1 MKITL
6 VNSRLDPAGVT
17 IREQIQVLLADPE
30 YQREG
35 IDWEFLEID
44 GRLIHQERI
53 DTGLNSDLLIFL
65 SRHTSRRPVPVLT
78 VHPTGNPGEAL
89 LGGEAGSFAPAAP
102 GWMQA
107 VLQNL
112 VRLVPDGYQASY
124 EVTHHGPTTLS
135 TPSFFVEIGSTDHE
149 WSDPVAGAA
158 VAEAVLTAAPVDPIS
173 LIGFGGT
180 HYAPRETAVALETR
194 GAFGHILHSREIG
207 GLTGSL
213 LAKIAT
219 AAEAEAVY
227 IDRKAIDRP
236 ALDHLYALLEET
248 DLPVLG
254 EKELHQ
260 IGSLSW
266 QEYRSLRQIAGDAAP
281 GAHLVIGTL
290 PGGGTPVTATVPAD
304 LLAQAIS
311 ADQGR
316 VMTAIGR
323 MPVVGLTGRGGLLL
337 PIIITYERYRSQ
349 IIHDLI
355 TLCVKTIREEQHAV
369 IDGDRLIIKKERF
382 DPGLAASL
390 GVPPG
395 ALFGMLKGGQAVRV
409 GDQVIKPEMVRSCTV
424 TAIHLRGLERYT

>member
-6 VNSRLDPAGVT
+6 VNSRQDQAGVT
-17 IREQIQVLLADPE
+17 IRDQIRILMADPA
-30 YQREG
+30 YRREG
-35 IDWEFLEID
+35 VDWEFLEVD
-44 GRLIHQERI
+44 GRLIHEGGI
-53 DTGLNSDLLIFL
+53 DADLGSDLLIFL
-65 SRHTSRRPVPVLT
+65 SRHTSSRPVPVLT

-107 VLQNL
+107 VLVNL
-112 VRLVPDGYQASY
+112 VRLVPNGYRASY
-124 EVTHHGPTTLS
+124 EVTHHGPTDLV
-135 TPSFFVEIGSTDHE
+135 TPSFFVEIGSTEKE
-149 WSDPVAGAA
+149 WSDRVAGAA
-158 VAEAVLTAAPVDPIS
+158 VAEAVLTAAPADPIS

-207 GLTGSL
+207 GLTGPL
-213 LAKIAT
+213 LGKIA
-219 AAEAEAVY
+219 AAAGAEAVY
-227 IDRKAIDRP
+227 VDRKAIDRP
-236 ALDHLYALLEET
+236 ALDHLYALLQAAS
-248 DLPVLG
+248 LPLLG
-254 EKELHQ
+254 EKDLHQ
-260 IGSLSW
+260 IGVLSW
-266 QEYRSLRQIAGDAAP
+266 QDYLSLRQVAEEAAP
-281 GAHLVIGTL
+281 GAHLIPGAL
-290 PGGGTPVTATVPAD
+290 SGGGTPVTVTVPAD
-304 LLAQAIS
+304 LFTQALS
-311 ADQGR
+311 ADPGR
-316 VMTAIGR
+316 IVAAIGR
-323 MPVVGLTGRGGLLL
+323 MPVAGLTGKGGVLL
-337 PIIITYERYRSQ
+337 PIFITYERYSSQ

-409 GDQVIKPEMVRSCTV
+409 GDQVIEPEMVRSCTV

>member
-6 VNSRLDPAGVT
+6 VNSRQDQAGVT
-17 IREQIQVLLADPE
+17 IRDQIRVLLADPA
-30 YQREG
+30 YRREEV
-35 IDWEFLEID
+35 DWEFLEVE
-44 GRLIHQERI
+44 GRLIHQGGI
-53 DTGLNSDLLIFL
+53 DAGLRSDLLIFL
-65 SRHTSRRPVPVLT
+65 SRHTSTRPVPVLT

-107 VLQNL
+107 VLLNL
-112 VRLVPDGYQASY
+112 VRLAPEDYRASY
-124 EVTHHGPTTLS
+124 EVTHHGPTFLS
-135 TPSFFVEIGSTDHE
+135 TPSFFVEIGSTEKE
-149 WSDPVAGAA
+149 WLDPVAGAA
-158 VAEAVLTAAPVDPIS
+158 VAEAVLTAAPANPIS

-180 HYAPRETAVALETR
+180 HYAPRQTAVGVETR

-207 GLTGSL
+207 TLTGPL
-213 LAKIAT
+213 LAKIA
-219 AAEAEAVY
+219 AAAKAEAVY

-236 ALDHLYALLEET
+236 ALDHLYVLLEAT
-248 DLPVLG
+248 GLPVLG
-254 EKELHQ
+254 EKDLHQ

-266 QEYRSLRQIAGDAAP
+266 REYRSLRQIAGEAAP
-281 GAHLVIGTL
+281 GAHLVSGGLSGEGTL
-290 PGGGTPVTATVPAD
+290 VTATVPAD
-304 LLAQAIS
+304 LFAQALGADSGGVMAAIS
-311 ADQGR
+311 
-316 VMTAIGR
+316 R
-323 MPVVGLTGRGGLLL
+323 MPVAVLTGKGGVIL
-337 PIIITYERYRSQ
+337 PIIITYEQYRSQ

-409 GDQVIKPEMVRSCTV
+409 GDQVIMPEMVRSCTV
-424 TAIHLRGLERYT
+424 TAIYLRGLERYT

>member
-6 VNSRLDPAGVT
+6 VNSRQDPAGVT
-17 IREQIQVLLADPE
+17 IRDQIRILMADPA
-30 YQREG
+30 YRREG
-35 IDWEFLEID
+35 VDWEFLEVD
-44 GRLIHQERI
+44 GRLIHEGGI
-53 DTGLNSDLLIFL
+53 DADLGSDLLIFL
-65 SRHTSRRPVPVLT
+65 SRHTSSRPVPVLT

-107 VLQNL
+107 VLINL
-112 VRLVPDGYQASY
+112 VRLAPNGYRASY
-124 EVTHHGPTTLS
+124 EVTHHGPTDLV
-135 TPSFFVEIGSTDHE
+135 TPSFFVEIGSTEKE

-158 VAEAVLTAAPVDPIS
+158 VAEAVLTAAPADPIS

-207 GLTGSL
+207 GLTGPL
-213 LAKIAT
+213 LGKIA
-219 AAEAEAVY
+219 AAAGAEAVY
-227 IDRKAIDRP
+227 VDRKAIDRP
-236 ALDHLYALLEET
+236 ALDHLYALLQT
-248 DLPVLG
+248 AGLPLLG
-254 EKELHQ
+254 EKDLHQ
-260 IGSLSW
+260 IGALSW
-266 QEYRSLRQIAGDAAP
+266 QDYLSLRKVAEEAAP
-281 GAHLVIGTL
+281 GAHLIPGAL
-290 PGGGTPVTATVPAD
+290 SGGGTPVTVAVPAD
-304 LLAQAIS
+304 LFTQALG
-311 ADQGR
+311 ADPGR
-316 VMTAIGR
+316 IMAAIDR
-323 MPVVGLTGRGGLLL
+323 MPVAGLTGKGGVLL
-337 PIIITYERYRSQ
+337 PIFITYERYSSQ

-409 GDQVIKPEMVRSCTV
+409 GDQVIEPGMVRSCTV

>member
-6 VNSRLDPAGVT
+6 VNSRQDLAGVT
-17 IREQIQVLLADPE
+17 IRDQIRILMADPA
-30 YQREG
+30 YRREG
-35 IDWEFLEID
+35 VDWEFLEVD
-44 GRLIHQERI
+44 GRLIHEGGI
-53 DTGLNSDLLIFL
+53 DADLGSDLLIFL
-65 SRHTSRRPVPVLT
+65 SRHTSSRPVPVLT

-107 VLQNL
+107 VLVNL
-112 VRLVPDGYQASY
+112 VRLVPNGYRASY
-124 EVTHHGPTTLS
+124 EVTHHGPTDLV
-135 TPSFFVEIGSTDHE
+135 TPSFFVEIGSTEKE
-149 WSDPVAGAA
+149 WSDRVAGAA
-158 VAEAVLTAAPVDPIS
+158 VAEAVLTAAPADPIS

-207 GLTGSL
+207 GLTGPL
-213 LAKIAT
+213 LGKIA
-219 AAEAEAVY
+219 AAAGAEAVY
-227 IDRKAIDRP
+227 VDRKAIDRP
-236 ALDHLYALLEET
+236 ALDHLYALLQAT
-248 DLPVLG
+248 GLPLLG
-254 EKELHQ
+254 EKDLHQ
-260 IGSLSW
+260 IGVLSW
-266 QEYRSLRQIAGDAAP
+266 QDYLSLRQVAEEAAP
-281 GAHLVIGTL
+281 GAHLIPGAL
-290 PGGGTPVTATVPAD
+290 SGGGTPVTVTVPAD
-304 LLAQAIS
+304 LFTQALG
-311 ADQGR
+311 ADPGR
-316 VMTAIGR
+316 IVAAIGR
-323 MPVVGLTGRGGLLL
+323 MPVAGLTGKGGVLL
-337 PIIITYERYRSQ
+337 PIFITYERYSSQ

-409 GDQVIKPEMVRSCTV
+409 GDQVIEPEMVRSCTV

>member
-1 MKITL
+1 MRITL
-6 VNSRLDPAGVT
+6 VNSRLDLAGVT
-17 IREQIQVLLADPE
+17 IRDQIQVLLADPA
-30 YQREG
+30 YRREG
-35 IDWEFLEID
+35 IDWEFLEVD

-53 DTGLNSDLLIFL
+53 DMGLNSDLLIFL
-65 SRHTSRRPVPVLT
+65 SRHTSSRPVPVLT

-89 LGGEAGSFAPAAP
+89 LGGEAGSFAPTAP

-107 VLQNL
+107 VLRNL
-112 VRLVPDGYQASY
+112 VRLVPDGYRASY
-124 EVTHHGPTTLS
+124 EVTHHGPTALR
-135 TPSFFVEIGSTDHE
+135 TPSFFVEIGSTEQE

-158 VAEAVLTAAPVDPIS
+158 VAEAVLTAVPVDPIN

-207 GLTGSL
+207 GLTGPL
-213 LAKIAT
+213 LAKIASAT
-219 AAEAEAVY
+219 EAEAVY
-227 IDRKAIDRP
+227 VDRKAIDRP
-236 ALDHLYALLEET
+236 ALDHLYILLEET
-248 DLPVLG
+248 ALPVLG

-260 IGSLSW
+260 IGSISW

-281 GAHLVIGTL
+281 GAHLVIGAL
-290 PGGGTPVTATVPAD
+290 PGEGTPVTATMPAD
-304 LLAQAIS
+304 LLAQAIG
-311 ADQGR
+311 ADQKR
-316 VMTAIGR
+316 IMAAIGR
-323 MPVVGLTGRGGLLL
+323 MPMVGLTGRDGLLL